1 MRHPDGWRGV
11 VQPHRLVWRRQRQIR
26 RKTCLRHRRHP
37 TSLLISD
44 LFTYNRVAH
53 KGLATDCL
61 SRQLE
66 PVAIAI
72 CQGASNGTT
81 RHWMAKMA
89 ERPRKILIC
98 SCEDTIPLDGAR
110 VERACR
116 GADVVR
122 GRQLCRAEL
131 DRVRDAAAGGQPIA
145 VACTQEAPLF
155 SEQGHETAMTFVNIR
170 ETAGW
175 SKDAKTAGPKIA
187 ALIAAAG
194 EVMPDVPVVSLTS
207 AGSTLL
213 YGKDERVVEAA
224 RLLKDHLDVTV
235 LVGKDDAILPPSTT
249 EFPLLKGTIRT
260 ASGHLGAFKLRVDNY
275 AAPAPSSRDRLNFAA
290 PRDDV
295 ELQSDV
301 LIDLSGGAPL
311 FSSPD
316 LRDGYLRAD
325 PRDAAAVLRTVL
337 KARDLSGTFEKPR
350 YIAFTEYLC
359 AHSRSNIVGCHRCLD
374 LCPTGAITPNGDHVA
389 IDAQIC
395 AGCGQCAAACPTGA
409 AGYALPPA
417 DSLLRKLRVLLA
429 AFLETG
435 GVQPVLLFH
444 DADHGRPL
452 IEALARY
459 GDGLPANVLPVEV
472 NEITQLGLETLAA
485 AFAYGA
491 TAVRFLLRA
500 KPRHDV
506 SGVNKTIAFG
516 QTIVAGLGF
525 DGPRIASIE
534 TDDPEVLGQMLRAI
548 DVVGAVGRPATFV
561 AVGKKREVL
570 QLALRELHAAAPAPV
585 DVIAL
590 PEGAPFGKVDV
601 NVDGCTLCLSCVS
614 ACPTG
619 ALADD
624 PERPMLR
631 FTEDAC
637 VQCGLCRAT
646 CPEKVITLVPQIDFR
661 AATASSHVVKQE
673 DPFLCIRCGTPFGV
687 KSTVERVA
695 AKLEGKHWMY
705 KDSKHRLDLVKMCA
719 DCRVQVTAEENFDPF
734 GAPQRPRLRTTEDYL
749 RARQEKGES

>member
-1 MRHPDGWRGV
+1 
-11 VQPHRLVWRRQRQIR
+11 
-26 RKTCLRHRRHP
+26 
-37 TSLLISD
+37 
-44 LFTYNRVAH
+44 
-53 KGLATDCL
+53 
-61 SRQLE
+61 
-66 PVAIAI
+66 
-72 CQGASNGTT
+72 
-81 RHWMAKMA
+81 MA

-98 SCEDTIPLDGAR
+98 SCEDTIPLDVTR

-131 DRVRDAAAGGQPIA
+131 DRVRDAAAGGQAIV

-155 SEQGHETAMTFVNIR
+155 GEQSHETAITFVNIR

-175 SKDAKTAGPKIA
+175 SKDAKAAGPKIA
-187 ALIAAAG
+187 ALIAAAS
-194 EVMPDVPVVSLTS
+194 EAAPDVPVVTLTS
-207 AGSTLL
+207 EGSTLL

-224 RLLKDHLDVTV
+224 RLLKDHLRVTV
-235 LVGKDDAILPPSTT
+235 LVGEDDAVSPPSAT

-260 ASGHLGAFKLRVDNY
+260 ASGHLGAFKLRVDSY

-290 PRDDV
+290 PRNDV

-350 YIAFTEYLC
+350 YIAFNENLC

-374 LCPTGAITPNGDHVA
+374 LCPTGAIAPNGDHVA

-417 DSLLRKLRVLLA
+417 DALLRKLRLLLA
-429 AFLETG
+429 TFLDAG

-472 NEITQLGLETLAA
+472 NEITQLGLETLAG

-506 SGVNKTIAFG
+506 SGLNKTIAFG
-516 QTIVAGLGF
+516 QEIVTGLGF

-534 TDDPEVLGQMLRAI
+534 TDDPDVLGQTLRAI
-548 DVVGAVGRPATFV
+548 DVVRTAGKLATFV
-561 AVGKKREVL
+561 AVGKKREVM

-590 PEGAPFGKVDV
+590 PEGAPFGKVDI
-601 NVDGCTLCLSCVS
+601 NVEGCTLCLSCVS

-619 ALADD
+619 ALSDD

-631 FTEDAC
+631 FTEAAC

-661 AATASSHVVKQE
+661 AATASSRVVKQE
-673 DPFLCIRCGTPFGV
+673 EPFLCIRCGTPFGV
-687 KSTVERVA
+687 KSSVERVA
-695 AKLEGKHWMY
+695 AKLEGKHWIY

-719 DCRVQVTAEENFDPF
+719 DCRVQVTAAENFDPF
-734 GAPQRPRLRTTEDYL
+734 GAPARPRLRTTEDYL
-749 RARQEKGES
+749 RARREEGES

>member
-1 MRHPDGWRGV
+1 
-11 VQPHRLVWRRQRQIR
+11 
-26 RKTCLRHRRHP
+26 
-37 TSLLISD
+37 
-44 LFTYNRVAH
+44 
-53 KGLATDCL
+53 
-61 SRQLE
+61 
-66 PVAIAI
+66 
-72 CQGASNGTT
+72 
-81 RHWMAKMA
+81 MA

-98 SCEDTIPLDGAR
+98 SCEDTVPIDSAS

-116 GADVVR
+116 GADVAH

-131 DRVRDAAAGGQPIA
+131 NRVRDAAAGGQAIV

-155 SEQGHETAMTFVNIR
+155 GEQSHETAMTFVNIR

-175 SKDAKTAGPKIA
+175 SKDSKAAGPKIA
-187 ALIAAAG
+187 ALIAAAS
-194 EVMPDVPVVSLTS
+194 EAAPDVPVVTLTS
-207 AGSTLL
+207 EGSTLL

-224 RLLKDHLDVTV
+224 RLLKDHLRVTV
-235 LVGKDDAILPPSTT
+235 LVSEGDAVSPPSAT

-301 LIDLSGGAPL
+301 LIDLSGDAPL

-337 KARDLSGTFEKPR
+337 KARDLSGSFEKPR
-350 YIAFTEYLC
+350 YIAFNENLC

-374 LCPTGAITPNGDHVA
+374 LCPTGAIAPNGDHVA

-395 AGCGQCAAACPTGA
+395 AGCGQCAAICPTGA

-417 DSLLRKLRVLLA
+417 DALLRKLRLLLA
-429 AFLETG
+429 TFLAAG

-444 DADHGRPL
+444 DGDHGRPL

-472 NEITQLGLETLAA
+472 NKITQLGLETLAG

-491 TAVRFLLRA
+491 SAVRFLLRA
-500 KPRHDV
+500 KPRHDL
-506 SGVNKTIAFG
+506 SGLNKTIAFA
-516 QTIVAGLGF
+516 QPIVAGLGF

-534 TDDPEVLGQMLRAI
+534 TDDPDVLGQTLGAI
-548 DVVGAVGRPATFV
+548 EGAGAVGRPATFV

-570 QLALRELHAAAPAPV
+570 QLSLRELHAAAPAPV

-601 NVDGCTLCLSCVS
+601 NVEGCTLCLSCVS

-619 ALADD
+619 ALSDD

-631 FTEDAC
+631 FTEAAC
-637 VQCGLCRAT
+637 VQCGLCPAT
-646 CPEKVITLVPQIDFR
+646 CPEKGITLWPQIDFR
-661 AATASSHVVKQE
+661 AATASSHVVKE
-673 DPFLCIRCGTPFGV
+673 EEPFLCIRCGIPFGV
-687 KSTVERVA
+687 KSSVERVA

-749 RARQEKGES
+749 RARQDEGES

>member
-1 MRHPDGWRGV
+1 
-11 VQPHRLVWRRQRQIR
+11 
-26 RKTCLRHRRHP
+26 
-37 TSLLISD
+37 
-44 LFTYNRVAH
+44 
-53 KGLATDCL
+53 
-61 SRQLE
+61 
-66 PVAIAI
+66 
-72 CQGASNGTT
+72 
-81 RHWMAKMA
+81 MA

-98 SCEDTIPLDGAR
+98 SCEDTIPLDGAP

-116 GADVVR
+116 GADVLR

-131 DRVRDAAAGGQPIA
+131 DRVRDAAAGGPAIA
-145 VACTQEAPLF
+145 IACTQEAPLF
-155 SEQGHETAMTFVNIR
+155 REQGGETAMTFVNIR

-175 SKDAKTAGPKIA
+175 SKDATAAGPKIA

-194 EVMPDVPVVSLTS
+194 EVMPDVPVVTLTS
-207 AGSTLL
+207 EGSALL
-213 YGKDERVVEAA
+213 YGSDEQVVEAA
-224 RLLKDHLDVTV
+224 GLLKDHLGVTV
-235 LVGKDDAILPPSTT
+235 LISKDDAISPPSAT
-249 EFPLLKGTIRT
+249 EFPLFKGTIRT
-260 ASGHLGAFKLRVDNY
+260 ASGHLGAFKLRLDNY
-275 AAPAPSSRDRLNFAA
+275 AAPAPSSRDRLNFA
-290 PRDDV
+290 PSRDGV
-295 ELQSDV
+295 ELQCDV

-311 FSSPD
+311 LSSPD

-325 PRDAAAVLRTVL
+325 PKDAAAVLRTVL
-337 KARDLSGTFEKPR
+337 KARELSGTFEKPR
-350 YIAFTEYLC
+350 YIAFTEHLC
-359 AHSRSNIVGCHRCLD
+359 AHSRSNIVGCRRCLD
-374 LCPTGAITPNGDHVA
+374 LCPAGAITPNGDHVA

-417 DSLLRKLRVLLA
+417 DALLRRLRVLFA
-429 AFLETG
+429 TFLESG

-472 NEITQLGLETLAA
+472 NEITQLGLEALAG

-491 TAVRFLLRA
+491 TAVRLLLRA

-506 SGVNKTIAFG
+506 GGLNKTIAFG

-525 DGPRIASIE
+525 DGSRIASIE
-534 TDDPEVLGQMLRAI
+534 TDDPDVLGQALRAIEVLGAARRLAS
-548 DVVGAVGRPATFV
+548 FV

-570 QLALRELHAAAPAPV
+570 QLSLRELHAAAPAPV

-590 PEGAPFGKVDV
+590 PDGAPLGKVDV
-601 NVDGCTLCLSCVS
+601 KIDGCTLCLSCVS

-619 ALADD
+619 ALSDD

-646 CPEKVITLVPQIDFR
+646 CPEKVITLKPQIDFR
-661 AATASSHVVKQE
+661 AATASSLVLKQE

-749 RARQEKGES
+749 RARREEGEG